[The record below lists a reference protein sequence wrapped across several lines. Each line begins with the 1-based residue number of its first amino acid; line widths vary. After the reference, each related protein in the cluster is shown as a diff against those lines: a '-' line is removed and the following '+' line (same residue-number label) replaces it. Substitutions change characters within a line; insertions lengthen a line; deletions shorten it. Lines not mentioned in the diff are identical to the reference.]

1 MSVTNRVTEKVRLA
15 AGRKMGPDGIIR
27 RVADEDEIDR
37 WAAATFRE
45 DVGKKFLAYLKSIT
59 IGNLLGPGAS
69 DNELRHMEGQ
79 RYLVALIERR
89 VENGRRQQ

>member
-1 MSVTNRVTEKVRLA
+1 MSVTNRVAEKVRNA

-27 RVADEDEIDR
+27 PVDKEEEIDK
-37 WAAATFRE
+37 WAAATFITPVSSR
-45 DVGKKFLAYLKSIT
+45 FLAYLKSIT
-59 IGNLLGPGAS
+59 INNLLGPGAS

-89 VENGRRQQ
+89 IENGRSKN